1 MFLVFSRKH
10 DPPTRESLEVYNL
23 SKNNCNQFL
32 PEIQTDIIYIKM
44 WKRILPE
51 VVLFLYCL
59 DFSQFLLVPA
69 LCLPFECENQSSP
82 VRNFFQPAWGCPEYP
97 SINAEPVFGT
107 LQMERKPM
115 INIEA
120 EIRIGAI
127 YYVHRTINFE
137 LQKRL
142 FRLFDERLQ
151 NALKQHND
159 YRCQK

>member
-1 MFLVFSRKH
+1 
-10 DPPTRESLEVYNL
+10 
-23 SKNNCNQFL
+23 
-32 PEIQTDIIYIKM
+32 
-44 WKRILPE
+44 
-51 VVLFLYCL
+51 
-59 DFSQFLLVPA
+59 
-69 LCLPFECENQSSP
+69 
-82 VRNFFQPAWGCPEYP
+82 
-97 SINAEPVFGT
+97 
-107 LQMERKPM
+107 MEREPM

-151 NALKQHND
+151 NALKQNND